1 MEVRLSSKAS
11 RIIEEMRRH
20 PYRIVEQRERNA
32 AFAELCEKGLIL
44 EVAGH
49 FLLSEAGRG
58 FVSIVIED

>member
-1 MEVRLSSKAS
+1 MDVRLSLRASK
-11 RIIEEMRRH
+11 IIEEMRVH
-20 PYRIVEQRERNA
+20 PYRIVECRGWNA
-32 AFAELCEKGLIL
+32 ALAELCEKGLIL